1 MSDHG
6 MALGDGELGPADVR
20 LQDVALI
27 PGQKAKLE
35 PHKFFPYTTNSKN
48 CEKSHEEILQLVKH
62 FAAPIL
68 FVAIY
73 NMKM

>member
-35 PHKFFPYTTNSKN
+35 PHKFFPYD
-48 CEKSHEEILQLVKH
+48 
-62 FAAPIL
+62 
-68 FVAIY
+68 
-73 NMKM
+73 